1 MGAISARK
9 NTIKQVRCQDRL
21 LDFFFIIII
30 SMQQKGS
37 SSYLR
42 RCIKQGKIRS
52 RIEMFCFRLFYLI

>member
-9 NTIKQVRCQDRL
+9 NTIKQVRCQDRQF
-21 LDFFFIIII
+21 DFFFIII

-37 SSYLR
+37 CSYLR
-42 RCIKQGKIRS
+42 RCNKQGKIRS